1 VTLLMVFA
9 TIGLR
14 TPVWTI
20 VLLAL
25 GDDYGTAV
33 RQRRGKLVR

>member
-1 VTLLMVFA
+1 MVFA

-25 GDDYGTAV
+25 GDDYGTARKAV
-33 RQRRGKLVR
+33 SG